1 MKMVNRSYWFL
12 GVAAVFFLLV
22 FALQPILMPFL
33 VAALFAYLTDPV
45 VDKLETKKLSRTTG
59 VVIVFVGLTLMMII
73 LALLILPLFGKQLFS
88 FMERLP
94 EYIAWIQSNLFPYIQ
109 STFGIQIESMPADK
123 IKNLFTENWQQT
135 SDLLSYMLKSLT
147 ASSLTF
153 FALVANIL
161 LIPVVTFY
169 LLRDWD
175 YLVEW
180 IRNSIP
186 RPWEKQVVSL
196 TMACDEVL
204 SAFIRG
210 QLLVMM
216 ALGTIYSIGLSIVGL
231 DLALF
236 LGTLAGLA
244 SVVPY
249 LGAVVGIGSASIAA
263 YMQFHEFMPVVYVLV
278 IFGVGQALEG
288 MVLTPLLVGDKIG
301 LHPVAVIFAIMAG
314 GQLAGFTGILLAL
327 PIAAVLMVLL
337 RYLHDEYK
345 DSDLYDTVV
354 SQGLGSKNIAVQVVD
369 EKSVEATAE
378 EVVKESE
385 LLKGDSEKS
394 DRSDNG

>member
-1 MKMVNRSYWFL
+1 MVNRSYWFL
-12 GVAAVFFLLV
+12 GIAAVFFLLV

-33 VAALFAYLTDPV
+33 VAALFAYLSDPV
-45 VDKLETKKLSRTTG
+45 VDKLEAKNLSRTAG
-59 VVIVFVGLTLMMII
+59 VVIVFVGLTLLIAVLM
-73 LALLILPLFGKQLFS
+73 LLIVPLFGKQLLS

-94 EYIAWIQSNLFPYIQ
+94 ESIAWVQSTLLPYIQ
-109 STFGIQIESMPADK
+109 STFGIQIEGMPTEK
-123 IKNLFTENWQQT
+123 IKTLVAEHWQKT
-135 SDLLSYMLKSLT
+135 GDILGYMLTGLT

-153 FALVANIL
+153 FSWAANLL

-175 YLVEW
+175 NLLAWVKS
-180 IRNSIP
+180 SIP
-186 RPWEKQVVSL
+186 RPWEKQIVSL
-196 TMACDEVL
+196 ALACDEVL

-216 ALGTIYSIGLSIVGL
+216 ALGTVYSVGLSLLGL

-263 YMQFHEFMPVVYVLV
+263 YMQFHEFMPVVYVLIV
-278 IFGVGQALEG
+278 FGVGQALEG

-327 PIAAVLMVLL
+327 PVAAVLMVLL
-337 RYLHDEYK
+337 RYLHDKYK
-345 DSDLYDTVV
+345 DSDLYDSVV
-354 SQGLGSKNIAVQVVD
+354 IQDVAIQDVAVQDDVN
-369 EKSVEATAE
+369 
-378 EVVKESE
+378 ESE
-385 LLKGDSEKS
+385 SLVISNENS
-394 DRSDNG
+394 DDG